1 MKFVLI
7 STTIHVPHILK
18 QWRKTLDYVSDG
30 NVIIVTGDH
39 KSPHKEIQAMIEDLP
54 GQHVNNI
61 YLRPDEQTD
70 WASSEVIG
78 WNCIQ
83 RRNIALLEAMR
94 LKPDYIITVDDD
106 NAPDGLL
113 HMEGIRMYFEDGIY
127 PSDILVTS
135 TNGWWDPCSQLLPMT
150 THRGYP
156 LDRRHN
162 WRETD
167 FSYQD
172 GYKVAD
178 IKIGVH
184 ASFWTGEPDIDA
196 IERMVKAPIIERD
209 QQLGFS
215 AALDIG
221 TWAPFNSQAT
231 TYRAELAP
239 LMMVW
244 PGCGRYDDIWASYLA
259 RKVMDHFGFHVVYGH
274 PFVDQDRNPHNLM
287 RDLEAEMY
295 GMEHT
300 PALVEAIRAV
310 EFDGTETIMQAMG
323 VVMTAVCKLPFI
335 NDQTRQSFEAWA
347 YDIVAATAGT
357 R

>member
-18 QWRKTLDYVSDG
+18 QWRKTLDDVSEG
-30 NVIIVTGDH
+30 NVIIVTGDL
-39 KSPHKEIQAMIEDLP
+39 KSPHKEIQAMMEDLP
-54 GQHVNNI
+54 GQHVSNI
-61 YLRPDEQTD
+61 YLRPDEQIH

-83 RRNIALLEAMR
+83 RRNIALLEAMS
-94 LKPDYIITVDDD
+94 LNPEYIITVDDD
-106 NAPDGLL
+106 NAPAGTRHLEQVKRYMELGL
-113 HMEGIRMYFEDGIY
+113 HPEDVIIN
-127 PSDILVTS
+127 SDT
-135 TNGWWDPCSQLLPMT
+135 GWFNPCSHLVPPT
-150 THRGYP
+150 VHRGYP
-156 LDRRHN
+156 LDRRHVA
-162 WRETD
+162 TPQS
-167 FSYQD
+167 SYKD
-172 GYKVAD
+172 ATEAAD

-184 ASFWTGEPDIDA
+184 ASFWSGEPDIDA
-196 IERMVKAPIIERD
+196 IERMVIAPIIEAD

-231 TYRAELAP
+231 TFRAELAP

-274 PFVDQDRNPHNLM
+274 PFVHQDRNPHNLM
-287 RDLEAEMY
+287 TDLKAEMY

-300 PALVEAIRAV
+300 PALVETLRQIDLTGSESIIDAMARV
-310 EFDGTETIMQAMG
+310 MDGVGPLT
-323 VVMTAVCKLPFI
+323 FI
-335 NDQTRQSFEAWA
+335 NEQTRESFGAWI
-347 YDIVAATAGT
+347 YDALAATAST

>member
-1 MKFVLI
+1 VKFALI
-7 STTIHVPHILK
+7 STTINVPHILK
-18 QWRKTLDYVSDG
+18 EWRATLDDVSEG
-30 NVIIVTGDH
+30 NIIIVTGDL
-39 KSPHKEIQAMIEDLP
+39 KSPHEQIEAFMSDLP
-54 GQHVNNI
+54 GQHVANI
-61 YLRPDEQTD
+61 YLRPEEQGN
-70 WASSEVIG
+70 WASSDVIS

-106 NAPDGLL
+106 NAPDGRE
-113 HMEGIRMYFEDGIY
+113 HMEQIRQYFEGGIY

-135 TNGWWDPCSQLLPMT
+135 EDGWWNPCSQLEPQT

-156 LDRRHN
+156 LNRRHT
-162 WRETD
+162 WDTQGIH
-167 FSYQD
+167 YQD
-172 GYKVAD
+172 GTKVAD

-184 ASFWTGEPDIDA
+184 ASFWSGEPDIDA
-196 IERMVKAPIIERD
+196 IERMVNAPIIEAD

-231 TYRAELAP
+231 TFRAQLAP

-274 PFVDQDRNPHNLM
+274 PFVHQDRNPHNLM
-287 RDLEAEMY
+287 TDLYAELY

-300 PALVEAIRAV
+300 PALVEALRQIDL
-310 EFDGTETIMQAMG
+310 DGSETIMHAMAR
-323 VVMTAVCKLPFI
+323 VMGYVSLLPFI
-335 NDQTRQSFEAWA
+335 SAQTTNSFRAWIA
-347 YDIVAATAGT
+347 DVEKAMGK
-357 R
+357 